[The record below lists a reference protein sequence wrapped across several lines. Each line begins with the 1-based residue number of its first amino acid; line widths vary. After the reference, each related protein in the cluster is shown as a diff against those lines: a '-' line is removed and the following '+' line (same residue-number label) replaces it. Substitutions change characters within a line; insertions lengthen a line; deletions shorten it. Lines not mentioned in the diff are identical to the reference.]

1 MFIRNYFVVMDYDQG
16 EITLYGQSVKNASIP
31 GSSKSYIGWIIAGV
45 IVGVILLGVI
55 IYCIR

>member
-1 MFIRNYFVVMDYDQG
+1 MDYDQG

-45 IVGVILLGVI
+45 IVGVILLGVL